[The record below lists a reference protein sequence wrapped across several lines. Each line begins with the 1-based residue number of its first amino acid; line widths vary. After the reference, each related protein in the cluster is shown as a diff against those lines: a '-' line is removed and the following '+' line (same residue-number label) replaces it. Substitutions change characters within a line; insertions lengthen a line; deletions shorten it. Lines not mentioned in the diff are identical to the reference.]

1 MGESQSC
8 WLIWQN
14 RSKIDLSIVVIQ
26 VTKSN
31 FPTTT
36 TTKKVSANNSN
47 DEQQPEI
54 AIWSPKP
61 EILISLGLID
71 SIEIPT
77 AIMRFSTMSIAEIK
91 YFRFRRPYCYFRLS
105 IVVATQS
112 FGSLSLNSLWSKTPE
127 LPWNFDA
134 IYHSFRYISISGLD
148 GCIAISGCRSLSQ
161 SFGDTFFELAMVEN
175 RTVQLETNKFVVLLL
190 KLVGAF
196 LPPCATG
203 VHKNRRLRGL
213 TFNMTLSECYV

>member
-1 MGESQSC
+1 M
-8 WLIWQN
+8 
-14 RSKIDLSIVVIQ
+14 
-26 VTKSN
+26 
-31 FPTTT
+31 
-36 TTKKVSANNSN
+36 
-47 DEQQPEI
+47 
-54 AIWSPKP
+54 
-61 EILISLGLID
+61 ID

-77 AIMRFSTMSIAEIK
+77 AILGFSTMSIAEIK
-91 YFRFRRPYCYFRLS
+91 YIRFRRPCCYFRLS
-105 IVVATQS
+105 VIVS
-112 FGSLSLNSLWSKTPE
+112 IIWGHFLWTRHGRKPQNCC
-127 LPWNFDA
+127 WNFDA